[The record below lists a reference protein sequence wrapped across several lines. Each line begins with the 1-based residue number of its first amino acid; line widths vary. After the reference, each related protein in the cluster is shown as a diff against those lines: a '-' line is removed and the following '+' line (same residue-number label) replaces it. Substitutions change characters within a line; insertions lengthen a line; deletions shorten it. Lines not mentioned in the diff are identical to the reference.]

1 MEIFSVWK
9 GASMRERL
17 LVLTIIM
24 LATAFFGEMK
34 VNPFGGSFRFSLG
47 IAAFFFGLLWFQ
59 SVPVLLT
66 GFLTGMFILGFRIG
80 LDVIFSHVAWIESL
94 KAHLPSAFYYFTFSL
109 LIHFIRARKFLESP
123 LLVGLIGASVDF
135 ASNMVELQVRRQF
148 NDFPP
153 ITWESIFMLLFFG
166 GLRSFFAVG
175 LYNSFSIR
183 QVRAV
188 GEVRQQELEKLRM
201 INTELFQ
208 EAFYLRKSMT
218 HLEEI
223 TRESYQLYKRLFTTK
238 HTESSIA
245 LHIAE
250 NVHEVKKDSQ
260 RMLAGL
266 SKLINQEGLA
276 PQLPVPELCG
286 LVIRANQKYAEM
298 LGKEIEFALRC
309 DVNLST
315 SQIYA
320 LLSVLN
326 NLVANAVEAI
336 PSSGWIELVVKL
348 DHRNIIFHVVD
359 NGPGIPHEEREWV
372 FEPGYTTK
380 FDQQGNAST
389 GIGLTHAK
397 GIVHSLQGNLRI
409 LSDWEPMTHF
419 EVSIPTD
426 QLLRKEG
433 V

>member
-1 MEIFSVWK
+1 
-9 GASMRERL
+9 MRERL
-17 LVLTIIM
+17 LVLIIIM

-34 VNPFGGSFRFSLG
+34 VNPFGGHFRFSLG

-66 GFLTGMFILGFRIG
+66 GFVTGTFILGFRIG
-80 LDVIFSHVAWIESL
+80 LDVIISHVGWMDSL
-94 KAHLPSAFYYFTFSL
+94 QAHLPSAFYYFSFSL
-109 LIHFIRARKFLESP
+109 LIHFIRARRYLESP

-135 ASNMVELQVRRQF
+135 ASNMVELQVRHLF

-166 GLRSFFAVG
+166 ALRSFFVVG

-188 GEVRQQELEKLRM
+188 GEVRQQELERLRM
-201 INTELFQ
+201 INTELYE

-223 TRESYQLYKRLFTTK
+223 TRESYQHYTRLLSSEN
-238 HTESSIA
+238 TESSTA

-250 NVHEVKKDSQ
+250 HVHEVKKDSQ

-276 PQLPVPELCG
+276 PQLPVTELCG

-298 LGKEIEFALRC
+298 VGKEIEFVLEC

-336 PSSGWIELVVKL
+336 PASGRIELLVKL
-348 DHRNIIFHVVD
+348 DQRNIVFHVVD
-359 NGPGIPHEEREWV
+359 SGPGIPREEREWV

-380 FDQQGNAST
+380 FDQQGNSST
-389 GIGLTHAK
+389 GIGLTHAR
-397 GIVHSLQGNLRI
+397 GIVHSLHGNLRI
-409 LSDWEPMTHF
+409 LSDREPMTHF
-419 EVSIPTD
+419 EVKIPTD

>member
-1 MEIFSVWK
+1 
-9 GASMRERL
+9 MRERL
-17 LVLTIIM
+17 LVLLIIM

-34 VNPFGGSFRFSLG
+34 VNPLGGSFRFSLG

-66 GFLTGMFILGFRIG
+66 GFMTGTFILGFRIA
-80 LDVIFSHVAWIESL
+80 LDVLSSHIGWMESL
-94 KAHLPSAFYYFTFSL
+94 QVHLPSAFYYFSFSL
-109 LIHFIRARKFLESP
+109 LIYFIRARRYLEYP
-123 LLVGLIGASVDF
+123 FLVGLIGASVDF
-135 ASNMVELQVRRQF
+135 ASNMVELQVRQLF

-153 ITWESIFMLLFFG
+153 LTWQSIFMLLFFG
-166 GLRSFFAVG
+166 VLRSLFAVG

-201 INTELFQ
+201 INTELYE

-223 TRESYQLYKRLFTTK
+223 TRESYQLYTRLLSSEN
-238 HTESSIA
+238 TESSVA
-245 LHIAE
+245 LSIAE
-250 NVHEVKKDSQ
+250 HVHEVKKDSQ

-276 PQLPVPELCG
+276 PQLSVPELCG
-286 LVIRANQKYAEM
+286 LVMRANQKYAEM
-298 LGKEIEFALRC
+298 LGKDIEFALKC
-309 DVNLST
+309 EANLFT

-348 DHRNIIFHVVD
+348 DHRNIVFHVVD
-359 NGPGIPHEEREWV
+359 SGPGIPREERVWV

-380 FDQQGNAST
+380 YDQQGNAST
-389 GIGLTHAK
+389 GIGLTHAR
-397 GIVHSLQGNLRI
+397 GIVHSLQGHLRI
-409 LSDWEPMTHF
+409 LNDWEPMTHF
-419 EVSIPTD
+419 EVTIPTD